1 MRVSRTTR
9 CLGIAVGVA
18 LAATVGCSSG
28 AGSDQAA
35 PEPAAALAQD
45 DGDEDGDGAEDGED
59 GAFRAEYQR
68 PERENRDA
76 ARMMRE
82 STLLEDLT
90 AVSNDLLVLP
100 HDVPVI
106 GENCG
111 LENAFW
117 SPEDGA
123 IHICYE
129 LVDLLQE
136 LLGAVDPEGQ
146 EQVPPESVRM
156 SALGA
161 LSGVY
166 FHELGHGLISIYELP
181 TTGREEDA
189 VDQLA
194 AVLLISAGEDG
205 EEYLVDMAY
214 VHALLAA
221 EEAEEMPS
229 ARRYADEHSLGA
241 QRFFNLVCLL
251 YGSDPEKYQEMA
263 GEDGLPEERAEQCP
277 GEYLQA
283 SSAWLEL
290 LEPHLEE
297 GVAEDWA
304 ADLEERAAKIESWM
318 EEQERQQDEDDEDG
332 QDDGDDGED
341 DEDGGGYG
349 DG

>member
-1 MRVSRTTR
+1 
-9 CLGIAVGVA
+9 VG
-18 LAATVGCSSG
+18 G
-28 AGSDQAA
+28 AGGGGRR
-35 PEPAAALAQD
+35 PPPPPAAALAQD
-45 DGDEDGDGAEDGED
+45 DGDEDGDGTESGEDGED
-59 GAFRAEYQR
+59 GAFQAEYQR

-100 HDVPVI
+100 HDVPVV

-111 LENAFW
+111 EPNAFW
-117 SPEDGA
+117 DPEDGA
-123 IHICYE
+123 IHMCYE
-129 LVDLLQE
+129 IVDLLEQ
-136 LLGAVDPEGQ
+136 LLGTVDPEGQ
-146 EQVPPESVRM
+146 RQVPPEAVRM
-156 SALGA
+156 SAVGA

-166 FHELGHGLISIYELP
+166 FHELGHALISIYELP

-205 EEYLVDMAY
+205 EEYLVDMGQFF
-214 VHALLAA
+214 ALLAA
-221 EEAEEMPS
+221 EEAEELPP
-229 ARRYADEHSLGA
+229 AQRYADEHSLGE

-251 YGSDPEKYQEMA
+251 YGSDPEKYQDMA

-277 GEYLQA
+277 GEYLQS

-304 ADLEERAAKIESWM
+304 ADLERALGIAESTQ
-318 EEQERQQDEDDEDG
+318 EEHLPVVDRR
-332 QDDGDDGED
+332 
-341 DEDGGGYG
+341 DGGRIIGVVQRADLIQAYNRALLRARAVERG
-349 DG
+349 ERPE